1 MTPLPPD
8 PRPSSTPESFSSHR
22 PHKKNSPNDTSPV
35 GSTNAAIR
43 LGDLALTRS
52 GDKGN
57 HVNLGVVAL
66 SRENYDFLV
75 ATLTEA
81 RIAEY
86 FANCRPTKVERYL
99 LPRVWSLNFLL
110 YNALEGGASQSLRLD
125 SQGKLFGVTAAEL
138 RLPPHHASKSQEP
151 DT

>member
-1 MTPLPPD
+1 MTPSPSD
-8 PRPSSTPESFSSHR
+8 PQPPSSPESFSGHR
-22 PHKKNSPNDTSPV
+22 PPQENAPIGTSP
-35 GSTNAAIR
+35 TRNTDAAIR

-81 RIAEY
+81 RVAEY
-86 FANCRPTKVERYL
+86 FANCRPTKVVRYL
-99 LPRVWSLNFLL
+99 LPRLWSLNFLL